1 MIHFIELT
9 QKINAAHGKRT
20 IFVAIENI
28 DFFYDEHIVYSNR
41 AIDVYES
48 SSEIKDKI
56 DKLQAKGE

>member
-9 QKINAAHGKRT
+9 QKINIAHGKRP

-48 SSEIKDKI
+48 ISEIKDKI
-56 DKLQAKGE
+56 NKSQAIK

>member
-1 MIHFIELT
+1 MTHFIELT
-9 QKINAAHGKRT
+9 QKINTAHGKRT

-56 DKLQAKGE
+56 DKSQAKGE